1 MTNNYAIQILREMI
15 PKFARCNTDVEKLT
29 AINLAIKA
37 LDEQRTNLEKMR
49 DALDSV
55 VWYNGYWDNVKEW
68 IDDLEKLSGVE
79 TFYHPKSITIT
90 DGGLEV
96 LWMICVL
103 LFGNYG
109 TSPRS
114 GWVEKTK
121 ECREFLIW
129 LTKDTKSYEEGN

>member
-1 MTNNYAIQILREMI
+1 MIELEEMRE
-15 PKFARCNTDVEKLT
+15 
-29 AINLAIKA
+29 
-37 LDEQRTNLEKMR
+37 
-49 DALDSV
+49 ALDSV
-55 VWYNGYWDNVKEW
+55 VWYNGYWDTVKKW
-68 IDDLEKLSGVE
+68 IDELEKL
-79 TFYHPKSITIT
+79 P
-90 DGGLEV
+90 DGDINYRPDVLPGIVNEGLEV

-129 LTKDTKSYEEGN
+129 LTKNTKEYEEGIE

>member
-1 MTNNYAIQILREMI
+1 MV
-15 PKFARCNTDVEKLT
+15 D
-29 AINLAIKA
+29 
-37 LDEQRTNLEKMR
+37 LEEIR

-55 VWYNGYWDNVKEW
+55 VWYNGYWDTVKEW
-68 IDDLEKLSGVE
+68 IDDLELLGE
-79 TFYHPKSITIT
+79 TFGEASYRPKPITSE
-90 DGGLEV
+90 GLEV

-114 GWVEKTK
+114 GWIEKTK

-129 LTKDTKSYEEGN
+129 LTKYTKVYEEGN

>member
-15 PKFARCNTDVEKLT
+15 PKFARCDTDVKTLT

-37 LDEQRTNLEKMR
+37 LDEQDSKLEKIR

-55 VWYNGYWDNVKEW
+55 VWYNGYWDTVKEW
-68 IDDLEKLSGVE
+68 IDDLEKLSDIE
-79 TFYHPKSITIT
+79 TFYRPKPIT
-90 DGGLEV
+90 DEGAEV

-103 LFGNYG
+103 LYGNYG

-129 LTKDTKSYEEGN
+129 LTKDTREYEEGE